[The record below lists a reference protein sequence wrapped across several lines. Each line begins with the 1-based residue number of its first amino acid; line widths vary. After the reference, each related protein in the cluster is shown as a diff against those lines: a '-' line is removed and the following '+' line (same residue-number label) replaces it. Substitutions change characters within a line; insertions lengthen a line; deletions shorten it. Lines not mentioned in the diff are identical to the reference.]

1 MEDLKVTANGYDF
14 KPARAAMQRYIDNN
28 LLSGISWA
36 VMVGRDLV
44 DVNCVGWA
52 DKEAQTPLRTDHIFR
67 VFSNTKLITSCA
79 VLLLFEEGKLKLDD
93 PIEKFIPQLGNRKV
107 LRPGATSLDDTEPAN
122 SSITIRQLLSHSS
135 GLSYGFFDPGT
146 AIYKALNERGVHNP
160 ITTLADMVDVLA
172 DLPLIYQPGTS
183 WEYSLATDVLSRLVE
198 VISGQ
203 SFDKF
208 IRARILDPLGM
219 ADTGFVVPEKHQ
231 GRLVAYYAG
240 ADLMEPMKP
249 GLTRT
254 DSAPFPGAY
263 LRPIARLSGGGG
275 LVSTLPDMVALIR
288 SLLPSA
294 PTLLKPETIA
304 LMLTNQ
310 LPEGQ
315 WIRFAMMGEQPGKAY
330 TLAGG
335 LILKPSAFDHPDA
348 AGELYWGGVA
358 GTQWWIS
365 PKRNMAGVMMAQR
378 QMAFVHPF
386 SFEFKRLAYEA
397 VKQGREEMRAS
408 A

>member
-14 KPARAAMQRYIDNN
+14 KPAQAAMQRYIDNN

-79 VLLLFEEGKLKLDD
+79 ALLLFEEGKLRLDD

-107 LRPGATSLDDTEPAN
+107 LRPGATSLDDTEPAK

-146 AIYKALNERGVHNP
+146 AIFKALNERGVHNP
-160 ITTLADMVDVLA
+160 MTTLADMVDVLA
-172 DLPLIYQPGTS
+172 GLPLIYQPGTS
-183 WEYSLATDVLSRLVE
+183 WEYSLATDVVARLVE

-208 IRARILDPLGM
+208 IKARILDPLGM
-219 ADTGFVVPEKHQ
+219 VDTGFVVPEKDQ

-254 DSAPFPGAY
+254 DNAPFPGAY

-275 LVSTLPDMVALIR
+275 LVSTTARYGRADP
-288 SLLPSA
+288 
-294 PTLLKPETIA
+294 KP
-304 LMLTNQ
+304 
-310 LPEGQ
+310 
-315 WIRFAMMGEQPGKAY
+315 
-330 TLAGG
+330 
-335 LILKPSAFDHPDA
+335 A
-348 AGELYWGGVA
+348 AGRTDPAQAGDDCADDDQPIARGPVDPLCHDGRTARQGAWPRRRVDPEALGVRSSRRIRRILLGRRRRHA
-358 GTQWWIS
+358 MVDLAEEEHGRRDDGAAPDVVRPSVLVRVQA
-365 PKRNMAGVMMAQR
+365 AGV
-378 QMAFVHPF
+378 
-386 SFEFKRLAYEA
+386 
-397 VKQGREEMRAS
+397 
-408 A
+408 